1 MGITL
6 IRSSKCKVFPPFPF
20 YSLLHNQ
27 LGVIFFPCLHLFLS
41 ARLLFKSNFLVV
53 FFFLLSFLR
62 FLQEIV
68 PGGVEEVRVAGW
80 LWGRSMI
87 CACVFVLCVCV
98 CVPRLLC
105 CTFKFPVVWV
115 RATWVGRRV
124 AHSTKNISAASNWC
138 TISPCRSRQPAAE
151 WTENSLWWFPLLHW
165 HSFTHW
171 LLLPMYHSAL
181 ISQTLGTVLNNK
193 VLVTYSQMCFWQ
205 MYNASCLLFS
215 LCLSFMFNPRGGC
228 SDTKGRRC
236 LQSVWQK
243 PFHAFAFTPDWCV
256 KFRSRVIIS

>member
-205 MYNASCLLFS
+205 MYNASCLL
-215 LCLSFMFNPRGGC
+215 L
-228 SDTKGRRC
+228 K
-236 LQSVWQK
+236 
-243 PFHAFAFTPDWCV
+243 
-256 KFRSRVIIS
+256 